1 MSVITL
7 DEWMKSKRQA
17 LTPVLRTF
25 VRRVCD
31 SESNIQAS
39 ISLRKS
45 GTMAASNTVLVAEVL
60 DMAATL
66 MRLTDTLGVTS
77 DYLLDAFLTKKQ
89 R

>member
-17 LTPVLRTF
+17 LTPVLRTS
-25 VRRVCD
+25 VRRICD
-31 SESNIQAS
+31 SASSIQAS

-45 GTMAASNTVLVAEVL
+45 GTMAPSNTILVAEVL

-66 MRLTDTLGVTS
+66 MRLTDTLEVTS